1 MPKKLICN
9 IEYFSEFTKLWK
21 TKKALQNWWE
31 EEQRNTGKMFEILK
45 EYYPK
50 TGKNKEKVTWKDI
63 ADRVFSE
70 YIRLLYADDN
80 WYCMCITCNKK
91 HLWNSWDMQ
100 CWHFRTRAHLFS
112 RFLLD
117 NNHPQCHTCNY
128 TYNGNYRNYSR
139 YMIAKYWEEKEDFL
153 WNNTIIKK
161 IYDSEYMDMIYWWYD
176 FIVNKKE
183 IINKNKI

>member
-80 WYCMCITCNKK
+80 
-91 HLWNSWDMQ
+91 
-100 CWHFRTRAHLFS
+100 
-112 RFLLD
+112 
-117 NNHPQCHTCNY
+117 
-128 TYNGNYRNYSR
+128 
-139 YMIAKYWEEKEDFL
+139 
-153 WNNTIIKK
+153 
-161 IYDSEYMDMIYWWYD
+161 
-176 FIVNKKE
+176 
-183 IINKNKI
+183 